1 MKKKVNQRSK
11 QTIKEAKIMNEK
23 YVELLESILK
33 EMVKY
38 PDEIK
43 VVRTTDEMG
52 VLLMVKMNPEDA
64 GLVIGR
70 EGKTIGAIRY
80 IMLAIGMRNRAKINI
95 KLDVPDRAPRTEQVE
110 EKDPLEDLK

>member
-1 MKKKVNQRSK
+1 MS
-11 QTIKEAKIMNEK
+11 EK
-23 YVELLESILK
+23 YTELLELILK

-43 VVRTTDEMG
+43 VVRETDEMG
-52 VLLMVKMNPEDA
+52 VLLNVKMNQDDA

-80 IMLAIGMRNRAKINI
+80 IMLAIGMRNRAKISI
-95 KLDVPDRAPRTEQVE
+95 KLDVPDRAPRDQGIVGEP
-110 EKDPLEDLK
+110 EKDPLEEIKGE